1 MTKEKIIVGKISNTH
16 GLRGEM
22 KVYPY
27 TDKENFEGYSS
38 LMIEGIEGKHK
49 VSQVRY
55 SKNMA
60 ILKLKGYNH
69 INEVEGLRN
78 KELSIYKEELKPLS
92 DDEFYISDIIGC
104 DVVNGAGEKLG
115 VVKEYLTHTSQAVF
129 VVDREGGEAFMV
141 PHVDAFIVSI
151 SIEDKRVVMK
161 LIEGLMD

>member
-1 MTKEKIIVGKISNTH
+1 MTKEKIVVGKISNTH

-27 TDKENFEGYSS
+27 TDKENFEDYSS
-38 LMIEGIEGKHK
+38 LMIEGVEGRHK

-55 SKNMA
+55 SKNMI

-69 INEVEGLRN
+69 INDVECLRN
-78 KELSIYKEELKPLS
+78 KELSVYKEDLKPLS

-104 DVVNGAGEKLG
+104 DVVNVAGEKLG
-115 VVKEYLTHTSQAVF
+115 AVKEYLTHTSQAVF
-129 VVDREGGEAFMV
+129 VVERQEGEDFMV

-151 SIEDKRVVMK
+151 SIEDKRVIMK
-161 LIEGLMD
+161 LIEGLID